1 MEPTVHDAVLDMSIA
16 RRQLLDELDRIDGDD
31 WSRYVPYGDRTLH
44 DLLAHLAAAD
54 QAWALEAQGLLKSE
68 GASGRAPLD
77 PHERRQVRASGI
89 QRGRRQSVQQL
100 RAEMERRRK
109 LLLSL
114 YDLLERKHLSV
125 ALRSFGETHNS
136 VRERIWRGYHD
147 RMHAADVQRAL
158 RLTWHPQ
165 PLDYLPEITPI
176 AEALAPDETLYVIY
190 NVDPVYWERRVPG
203 MEWTYR
209 NLLAH
214 IATGDWVFQR
224 NLRSIIETGARPEVD
239 VDAGNAERIEERRH
253 STDRALA
260 EEYLSMRHET
270 MRILSSVTD
279 EHLRTLRSITFDGSD
294 GSTVSMLD
302 RMYMF
307 PGHDRAH
314 RDQLRP
320 AMKYATAT
328 AGAR

>member
-1 MEPTVHDAVLDMSIA
+1 MSIA
-16 RRQLLDELDRIDGDD
+16 RQQLLDELDRLGDGD
-31 WSRYVPYGDRTLH
+31 WSRYVPYGDRTLR

-54 QAWALEAQGLLKSE
+54 QAWAIEAQGLLKSE
-68 GASGRAPLD
+68 GASGRAPLN
-77 PHERRQVRASGI
+77 PEERRQVRANGI
-89 QRGRRQSVQQL
+89 ERGRRQSVPQL

-114 YDLLERKHLSV
+114 YELLEPKHLSA
-125 ALRSFGETHNS
+125 ALPSFGETHNS

-165 PLDYLPEITPI
+165 ELRYLPEIAPI
-176 AEALAPDETLYVIY
+176 AQALSPDDTLYVVY

-203 MEWTYR
+203 SEWTYR
-209 NLLAH
+209 GLLAH
-214 IATGDWVFQR
+214 LATGDWVFQR
-224 NLRSIIETGARPEVD
+224 NLRSIIETGTRQDVD
-239 VDAGNAERIEERRH
+239 VDAGNAERIEERKH
-253 STDRALA
+253 STDRALT

-270 MRILSSVTD
+270 LRLLSSLAE
-279 EHLRTLRSITFDGSD
+279 EHLRTLRSITFDGPD
-294 GSTVSMLD
+294 GGTVTMLD
-302 RMYMF
+302 RMHMF

-320 AMKYATAT
+320 AMKHATAT
-328 AGAR
+328 AGAP